1 MLPHALW
8 KVGDHSQTR
17 GCDNQREFNANCAI
31 RHEVCKL
38 FQNKKNIL
46 VDKLIKK
53 YRGNGEMIDNML
65 KTKRSSSLERQE
77 LIIIK
82 IKKCKKYITVFCNCT
97 RKITPFTVNIFIY

>member
-1 MLPHALW
+1 
-8 KVGDHSQTR
+8 
-17 GCDNQREFNANCAI
+17 
-31 RHEVCKL
+31 
-38 FQNKKNIL
+38 
-46 VDKLIKK
+46 
-53 YRGNGEMIDNML
+53 MIDNML